1 MTGLNQRK
9 HNWRSLAL
17 AGVLMGL
24 AVPATQASAQ
34 AASPVLA
41 AARASGE
48 VGEKTDG
55 YLGFPSTPSAE
66 VRRAVDELNIKRRA
80 YYAERAAA
88 QHSTVEEYGITMGCQ
103 LIAKVKPG
111 EKYQA
116 PDGSWRTRS
125 AEPPLRSNL
134 CPA

>member
-1 MTGLNQRK
+1 MTGLIERK
-9 HNWRSLAL
+9 HNWRSLVL
-17 AGVLMGL
+17 AGAMLSLVL
-24 AVPATQASAQ
+24 PAAQASAQ
-34 AASPVLA
+34 VASPVLA

-55 YLGFPSTPSAE
+55 YLGFPGTPSAE
-66 VRRAVDELNIKRRA
+66 VRRAADELNIKRRA

-88 QHSTVEEYGITMGCQ
+88 QNTTVEAYALTMGCQ
-103 LIAKVKPG
+103 LIAKTKPG

>member
-1 MTGLNQRK
+1 MTGLIERK
-9 HNWRSLAL
+9 HNWRSLVL
-17 AGVLMGL
+17 AGVLLGL
-24 AVPATQASAQ
+24 AVPVTQASAQ
-34 AASPVLA
+34 AANPVLA

-55 YLGFPSTPSAE
+55 YLGYPSAPSAD
-66 VRRAVDELNIKRRA
+66 VRRAGDELNIKRRA
-80 YYAERAAA
+80 YYAERAVA
-88 QHSTVEEYGITMGCQ
+88 QRSTVEEYAVTMGCQ

-116 PDGSWRTRS
+116 PDGSWRTRGTE
-125 AEPPLRSNL
+125 APLRSNL

>member
-1 MTGLNQRK
+1 MTRLIERK
-9 HNWRSLAL
+9 HNWRSLAF
-17 AGVLMGL
+17 AGVLLAL

-34 AASPVLA
+34 AVSPVLA

-55 YLGFPSTPSAE
+55 YLGFPGPASTE
-66 VRRAVDELNIKRRA
+66 VRRAADELNIKRRA

-88 QHSTVEEYGITMGCQ
+88 QHSTVEEYGVTMGCQ
-103 LIAKVKPG
+103 LIAKTKPG

-116 PDGSWRTRS
+116 PDGSWRTRGV
-125 AEPPLRSNL
+125 EPPLRSNL